1 MCIRKGNL
9 VEYIKKTVWSE
20 AKRGRYLGQVGSG
33 MAGMS
38 SKNSSD
44 NGESKNSDSIDEGE
58 NDSISDFGSENEDDV
73 EFEPEMENNLKISK
87 FGGTEGKGI
96 DADNLRR
103 EKNRMHAKLTRDK
116 KKLFTSRI
124 QQMIKYLEGQ
134 NSFMR
139 SRLHGAMRRFS
150 TYFDHI
156 IFVLFSS
163 LLFPLVLLRLCP
175 STFFLCL
182 RTWQYPLPLMPILI
196 SCCAISPIQLR
207 RIHRR

>member
-156 IFVLFSS
+156 IFVLFS
-163 LLFPLVLLRLCP
+163 LLFPLVLLRL
-175 STFFLCL
+175 
-182 RTWQYPLPLMPILI
+182 
-196 SCCAISPIQLR
+196 
-207 RIHRR
+207 